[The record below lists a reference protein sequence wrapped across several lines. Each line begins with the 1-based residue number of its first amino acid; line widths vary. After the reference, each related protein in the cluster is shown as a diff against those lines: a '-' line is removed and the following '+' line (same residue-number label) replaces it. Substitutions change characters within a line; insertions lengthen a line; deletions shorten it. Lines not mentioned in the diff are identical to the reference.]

1 MAENAELKQ
10 SVVTAVEGAKHQ
22 LQELRAALLKVRK
35 EKVSSLVKRTFDTSK
50 IFIPSEMLI
59 GAAYQVV
66 EIDEMQHTL
75 FQYRMNDEAGL
86 AVRDGRLLRQRS
98 AGLIEL
104 AENESGLTLD
114 LASPAFRIVAA

>member
-1 MAENAELKQ
+1 LREIAFADKATLAAANAELKQ
-10 SVVTAVEGAKHQ
+10 SFVTTVEDAKHQ
-22 LQELRAALLKVRK
+22 LQEVWSSLLKVRK
-35 EKVSSLVKRTFDTSK
+35 EKVSELVKRTFDTSK

-86 AVRDGRLLRQRS
+86 AVLDGRLLRQRS
-98 AGLIEL
+98 RR
-104 AENESGLTLD
+104 LD
-114 LASPAFRIVAA
+114 